1 MKDLQSVHRAGS
13 PRAEILD
20 VLGLGFGPSNLSLA
34 AVIEEES
41 EATFGRQLKTLFI
54 ERQPCFAW
62 QPEML
67 LQGAQIQ
74 LSFLKDLVTLRNP
87 QSRFTFLCYLKA
99 KGRLDKFINLRE
111 FFPTRV
117 EFNDYYTWI
126 AEQLRHQVR
135 YGGEVV
141 SVDPVVR
148 DSDGKVELVK
158 VSVCDVQ
165 TGAIGEYLARNLE
178 VATGGVP
185 VVPAG
190 VELQADGKIFH
201 SQNFLRQVNKKFP
214 DRGKDYRFVVVGS
227 GQSAAEIFQYL
238 FVHYPN
244 ARVTSTIR
252 RFAYKP
258 ADDSHFVNEI
268 FFPQMEDFVFSLPE
282 EKRQMVLAAH
292 RDTNYSAVDA
302 PLIQQLYQALYE
314 RSIVGD
320 DKVQIRS
327 FLELLSVDEGES
339 GVVLNFRDVVRDQ
352 TEIIEADGAVLAT
365 GFTRPKKPPLLDELA
380 PYLHVDTSGRYE
392 IERRYRVRTRSDFLP
407 GLFLQGF
414 CEDSHGLSDTLLST
428 LPLRSSGIFQYFSLE
443 EETPAAET
451 KAGFSEEK
459 IEEYVLQPGI

>member
-1 MKDLQSVHRAGS
+1 MKDFNSVQETDS
-13 PRAEILD
+13 ETAEIYD

-41 EATFGRQLKTLFI
+41 EARYGRKLKTLFI
-54 ERQPCFAW
+54 ERQPNFAW
-62 QPEML
+62 QPGML
-67 LQGAQIQ
+67 LEGAQIQ

-87 QSRFTFLCYLKA
+87 QSRFTFLCYLQA
-99 KGRLDKFINLRE
+99 KGRLDQFINLRE

-117 EFNDYYTWI
+117 EFNDYYSWI
-126 AEQLRHQVR
+126 AEQLRDQVR

-141 SVDPVVR
+141 SVNPVAGGV
-148 DSDGKVELVK
+148 DEKVELVR
-158 VSVCDVQ
+158 VDVRDVK
-165 TGAIGEYLARNLE
+165 TGRVEAYLARNLV

-185 VVPAG
+185 ILPSG
-190 VELQADGKIFH
+190 VELQAGGRVFH
-201 SQNFLRQVNKKFP
+201 SQNFLRHLTSKFP
-214 DRGKDYRFVVVGS
+214 DREKDYRFVVVGS

-252 RFAYKP
+252 RFAFKP

-268 FFPQMEDFVFSLPE
+268 FFPQMEDFIFSLPE
-282 EKRQMVLAAH
+282 EKRQVVLAAH

-320 DKVQIRS
+320 DKVQIRP
-327 FLELLSVDEGES
+327 FLELQSVDERDS
-339 GVVLNFRDVVRDQ
+339 GVVLKFRDVVREE
-352 TEIIEADGAVLAT
+352 TEEIEADGAVLAT
-365 GFTRPKKPPLLDELA
+365 GFDRPKKPALIDELA
-380 PYLHVDTSGRYE
+380 PYLQVDATGRYD
-392 IERRYRVRTRSDFLP
+392 IERNYRVRTQSSFLP

-428 LPLRSSGIFQYFSLE
+428 LPIRSAGIFEVLSLDE
-443 EETPAAET
+443 ERLAENQREH
-451 KAGFSEEK
+451 AVSL
-459 IEEYVLQPGI
+459 VRS